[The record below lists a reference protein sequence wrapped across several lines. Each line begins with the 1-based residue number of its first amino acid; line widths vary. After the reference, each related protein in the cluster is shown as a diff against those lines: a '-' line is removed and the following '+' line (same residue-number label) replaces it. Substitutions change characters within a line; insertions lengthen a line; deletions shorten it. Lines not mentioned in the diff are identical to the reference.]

1 MLLSWLRSLRGY
13 LKIRISGYSPER
25 FLNLCSHHKI
35 YLWGLVPKD
44 SAYDMYISVRDFRRL
59 KPLLKKTNSKIRII
73 ERYGAPFYLYHNRNR
88 KFYYVGFAL
97 CGCFLW
103 LYSTFIWD
111 IHFEGN
117 IYRTDPSLLTFLE
130 TMDVTPGMKKS
141 EVDCEEIAQAVRKQ
155 FDDLVWVSA
164 SLNGSLLTIRV
175 KENEDTLSPAEN
187 AAEDTPRDLV
197 AEKDGV
203 VLSMITRK
211 GVPVVHEGDPVKA
224 GDLLVSGRVEVLN
237 DAGEVIDYQ
246 YQSSDAD
253 IIAATEQNYED
264 ILSLTYQKKVYTE
277 KEKKQYFFRIGAW
290 RFSIGATNHSY
301 KNSDSFVQEKQV
313 VFGENLYLPVYYGY
327 TQVKEYEFH
336 KEKYTKEEVQNLLS
350 QRFSLFCDE
359 LVKKGVQ
366 ITGNSVKI
374 LIDKNLAAAR
384 GTLSLTEPIARFTDT
399 EVITIE
405 RNESDES
412 DGDND

>member
-59 KPLLKKTNSKIRII
+59 KPLLKKTNTKIRII
-73 ERYGAPFYLYHNRNR
+73 ERYGTPFYLYHNRNR
-88 KFYYVGFAL
+88 KLYYIGLIL

-103 LYSTFIWD
+103 FYSTFIWD

-117 IYRTDPSLLTFLE
+117 VYRTDPSLLTFLE
-130 TMDVTPGMKKS
+130 TMDVTPGMKKR

-175 KENEDTLSPAEN
+175 KENEDTLSSDEN
-187 AAEDTPRDLV
+187 VTEDTPQDIV

-211 GVPVVHEGDPVKA
+211 GVPMVHEGDQVKA

-253 IIAATEQNYED
+253 IIAATEETYED
-264 ILSLTYQKKVYTE
+264 TLSMTYQKKVYTE
-277 KEKKQYFFRIGAW
+277 KEKKQYFFRIGTW
-290 RFSIGATNHSY
+290 RFSIGGMNHSY
-301 KNSDSFVQEKQV
+301 KNSDSFIQEKQM

-327 TQVKEYEFH
+327 AQVKEYEFH
-336 KEKYTKEEVQNLLS
+336 KEKYAKEEVQNILS
-350 QRFSLFCDE
+350 GRFNLFCDE

-384 GTLSLTEPIARFTDT
+384 GSLSLTESIARFTDT